1 MLFRLCTINKISH
14 KTLAFLS
21 GCILSRIMA
30 CSKFTAE
37 KVVRMTSRLVFG
49 VIFVS
54 GVVFVCNSF
63 VTHAKPIFFENN
75 ECEVTG
81 LNTYM

>member
-1 MLFRLCTINKISH
+1 MT
-14 KTLAFLS
+14 
-21 GCILSRIMA
+21 

-37 KVVRMTSRLVFG
+37 KVVRMTSSYRLVFG
-49 VIFVS
+49 VVFVS

>member
-1 MLFRLCTINKISH
+1 
-14 KTLAFLS
+14 
-21 GCILSRIMA
+21 
-30 CSKFTAE
+30 
-37 KVVRMTSRLVFG
+37 MTSRLVFG
-49 VIFVS
+49 VVFVS

-63 VTHAKPIFFENN
+63 VTHSKPIFIFENN